1 MKTATIRSN
10 PHGPWHAMKYRTTVQ
25 DETGKVLSVIYTDTL
40 AHTFRLLD
48 GAIDAY
54 KTDVDSFVNEPSPT
68 PVEV

>member
-1 MKTATIRSN
+1 
-10 PHGPWHAMKYRTTVQ
+10 MKYRTTVQ